1 MELHN
6 DQASRE
12 EVWDPNRRQ
21 HYAFTREGENLVV
34 DVRVQPGGD
43 VPPHFHPAQEERFAV
58 LEGRVRFKVGG
69 RKVIAGPGDE
79 LVAPPRVKH
88 SFKNIGDGEA
98 RLRVN
103 VRPALKLQEFLEGAA
118 ALAREGAYT
127 RRGIPRSLRGAV
139 RMAEFIER
147 HRDGTVIC
155 SPPPAVQRILLAP
168 LLRFS
173 RSG

>member
-1 MELHN
+1 MSEQVH
-6 DQASRE
+6 
-12 EVWDPNRRQ
+12 DPNRRQ
-21 HYAFTREGENLVV
+21 RYQFRREGENLVV
-34 DVRVQPGGD
+34 DVWAQPGAD
-43 VPPHFHPAQEERFAV
+43 VPPHLHPSQEERFAV

-79 LVAPPRVKH
+79 LVAPPGVKH
-88 SFKNIGDGEA
+88 SFKNIGAGEA

-103 VRPALKLQEFLEGAA
+103 VRPALKLQEFLEEAA

-127 RRGIPRSLRGAV
+127 RRGIPRSPKGAV

-155 SPPPAVQRILLAP
+155 SPPPAVHRILLAP